1 MRQLPAYLQK
11 KSTAIEAGAL
21 SNATD
26 PYRPL
31 VAGWLIE
38 MALCLGWYRKRRPHC
53 LPEIF
58 SDDEFVAATEIAVP
72 GERDEDGD
80 VATAVVRRTS
90 DADFARCLKRRL
102 VAVRKVP
109 VGADLP
115 LFRNVELLAQIL
127 GLGETEKAVLT
138 FIGALNAIQSF
149 RGNNYASSGNLKA
162 LAKMLFRGLRS
173 QEQSKLDKAAALVE
187 VAAA

>member
-149 RGNNYASSGNLKA
+149 RGAVSA
-162 LAKMLFRGLRS
+162 ITLFDVVICTFGEGRRAIDGWFTRGGFGTR
-173 QEQSKLDKAAALVE
+173 
-187 VAAA
+187 